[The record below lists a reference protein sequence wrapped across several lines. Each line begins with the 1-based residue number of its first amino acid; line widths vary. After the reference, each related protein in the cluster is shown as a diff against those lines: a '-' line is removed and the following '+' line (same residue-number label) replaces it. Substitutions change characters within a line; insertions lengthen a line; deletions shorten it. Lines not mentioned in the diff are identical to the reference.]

1 MAFGDCWS
9 AKVEYLYVGTPSTTP
24 TIPTITAV
32 SGNANT
38 NIVRAGINY
47 HF

>member
-1 MAFGDCWS
+1 M
-9 AKVEYLYVGTPSTTP
+9 GTPSSTP
-24 TIPTITAV
+24 TVPTVTAI